1 MLNKTTPLLYGD
13 FEVLQRAGY
22 VVTFAV
28 TVDADEGDIL
38 QGFFESIKAT

>member
-1 MLNKTTPLLYGD
+1 MLNKTTPVLYGD
-13 FEVLQRAGY
+13 LEVLQRASY